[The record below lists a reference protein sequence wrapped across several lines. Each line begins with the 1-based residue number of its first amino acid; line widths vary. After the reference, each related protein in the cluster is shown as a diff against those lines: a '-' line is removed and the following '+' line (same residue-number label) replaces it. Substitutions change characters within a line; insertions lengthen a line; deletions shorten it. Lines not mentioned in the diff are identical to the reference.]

1 MRDTKRPYVICH
13 MLPSIDG
20 RIVTRGW
27 ELKNATR
34 EYERTAAT
42 FHADAWI
49 IGRISMEPYAGKARV
64 PARKRG
70 EGIAREDFIAE
81 HDATS
86 YAIAIDPSGKLR
98 WLANDIDGE
107 HVITVLTQSV
117 SDDYLAFLQ
126 ARGVSY
132 IFGGKSRIDLA
143 KVLETLRARFGIRK
157 LLLEGG
163 GKINGSF
170 LAANLID
177 ELSILVAPIADG
189 SIGTPSLFDVAGQ
202 AMPARNLKLLSIEK
216 RSGDVVWLRYKVQR

>member
-13 MLPSIDG
+13 MLPSVDG

-27 ELKNATR
+27 ELQNATR
-34 EYERTAAT
+34 QYERTAAT

-49 IGRISMEPYAGKARV
+49 IGRISMEPYAGRARV
-64 PARKRG
+64 PARKSG
-70 EGIAREDFIAE
+70 GGVAREDFVAE
-81 HDATS
+81 HDAMS

-98 WLANDIDGE
+98 WQASDIDGE
-107 HVITVLTQSV
+107 HVITVLTESV

-143 KVLETLRARFGIRK
+143 KVLRALRARFGIRK

-170 LAANLID
+170 LASNLID
-177 ELSILVAPIADG
+177 ELSILIAPIADG

-202 AMPARNLKLLSIEK
+202 RMPARNMKLLSIEK
-216 RSGDVVWLRYKVQR
+216 RSGDIVWLRYKVQR